1 MFGVALLLSIG
12 GLMIGP
18 AITSWAHG
26 RSAWLRV
33 IDAGML
39 GIVLPLLLLRLVPH
53 IVDEIG
59 GIAVAAV
66 AVGYAAFTALE
77 SRTHGRAT
85 QLGAA
90 ILLPTLG
97 IHSFLDGTALAIAFQ
112 HGGTDAAGA
121 TLGAALVLH
130 RIPEGLVIAT
140 ALVPTLGVRGTMY
153 RVAALGAM
161 TITGALIGRELLAHT
176 PDRALHVVVAVGLG
190 VMLRMVLH
198 SHHREHVDAGPRREW
213 LDGVAFVGAASLSF
227 AVPAPWQLF
236 EQSQPHEM
244 SAAHA
249 IVPLFLE
256 TAPWVLAAL
265 ILGQVADRL
274 IAWHHADR
282 SWPAGWL
289 VAIILALFW
298 LGPWFALAIAVLGPG
313 VVWWSSRREPTLG
326 SFIPRATAVIPSY
339 AAGIAIAVTLEAA
352 VPANALDLMS
362 TLGWIALP
370 ITLAAACLVPMNAA
384 GLLPITAILVH
395 KGFEP
400 GFGLAYVLAS
410 VVVASR
416 DRQFPISW
424 RVPAAIVVAGAGSMV
439 IGPVLEPLPRLHELG
454 HHHHAAFEYVTAI
467 AVAAWILFEVV
478 RRGPR
483 PFLEQI
489 R

>member
-1 MFGVALLLSIG
+1 VFGVALSLSIA
-12 GLMIGP
+12 GLLIGP

-26 RSAWLRV
+26 RSASLRV
-33 IDAGML
+33 IDAAML

-66 AVGYAAFTALE
+66 AVGYVAFTALE
-77 SRTHGRAT
+77 SRTHARAT

-153 RVAALGAM
+153 RVAALAAM
-161 TITGALIGRELLAHT
+161 TIIGALIGRELLAHT

-190 VMLRMVLH
+190 VMLRMVVH
-198 SHHREHVDAGPRREW
+198 SHHHEHVDAGPRREW
-213 LDGVAFVGAASLSF
+213 LGGLAFLGAAVLSF

-236 EQSQPHEM
+236 EQSQPHEL
-244 SAAHA
+244 SAAQA

-256 TAPWVLAAL
+256 TAPLMIAAL
-265 ILGQVADRL
+265 ILGQLADRL
-274 IAWHHADR
+274 VATHHADR

-289 VAIILALFW
+289 VATMLATFW
-298 LGPWFALAIAVLGPG
+298 LGPSFAVALLVLGPAA
-313 VVWWSSRREPTLG
+313 VWWGSGRRPTLAA
-326 SFIPRATAVIPSY
+326 FIPRAKAILPSY
-339 AAGIAIAVTLEAA
+339 AAGIVIAVTVEAA
-352 VPANALDLMS
+352 VPADALDLLT
-362 TLGWIALP
+362 TLGWVVVPFA
-370 ITLAAACLVPMNAA
+370 LAAACLVPMNAA
-384 GLLPITAILVH
+384 GLVPIAAILVH
-395 KGFEP
+395 KGFWP
-400 GFGLAYVLAS
+400 GFGLAFALAS

-416 DRQFPISW
+416 DRQRPISW
-424 RVPAAIVVAGAGSMV
+424 RLPVAFLVGSAGSMA
-439 IGPVLEPLPRLHELG
+439 IGALLGPIPRLHELG
-454 HHHHAAFEYVTAI
+454 HHHHASFEYAAAVG
-467 AVAAWILFEVV
+467 VAAWILFEVV

-483 PFLEQI
+483 PFLASI